1 MSQQPIKWNASHCC
15 FAAEAGKR
23 SGSAAVGQRVTF
35 YSLDAAQTAADPL
48 SYISESLICQPPP
61 ANKVC
66 LQSINLQVCLEG
78 AHNPHKLSFHLT
90 KWGKVTKILTHSRSV
105 QHSHM
110 SCGYFFVCLFLK
122 TCNLLN
128 YVFFSSRWPQ
138 TKVWSRT
145 VASGVR
151 VQHFVC
157 PSSTLTTCSW
167 LQYGIDVVFDASHV
181 TQWL

>member
-15 FAAEAGKR
+15 FTAEAGKR

-78 AHNPHKLSFHLT
+78 AHNTHKLSFHLT

-128 YVFFSSRWPQ
+128 YVFFLPVDLRL
-138 TKVWSRT
+138 KF
-145 VASGVR
+145 GVELWLL
-151 VQHFVC
+151 VSE
-157 PSSTLTTCSW
+157 SSTLFAHHPPSPPAH
-167 LQYGIDVVFDASHV
+167 DSSMA
-181 TQWL
+181 